1 MSSNNQKVVLMV
13 MGVLVLGL
21 AVTSGVLYKQ
31 VKTLKVD
38 PQKVSEEENKKVL
51 EAVGKLVL
59 LPEGEAPTIATVTD
73 PEKLKSEQAFFA
85 KSAVG
90 DKVLIYTG
98 ALKAIMYRPSD
109 NKIVEIAPLIIG
121 NPNASPAPAPAPA
134 PSESTDSE

>member
-1 MSSNNQKVVLMV
+1 MVL
-13 MGVLVLGL
+13 GVLVLGL
-21 AVTSGVLYKQ
+21 AATSGVLYKQ
-31 VKTLKVD
+31 VRTLKVD
-38 PQKVSEEENKKVL
+38 PQKVSEEENRKVL

-59 LPEGEAPTIATVTD
+59 LPEEAPTIATVTD

-98 ALKAIMYRPSD
+98 ALKAIMYRPSE

-121 NPNASPAPAPAPA
+121 NPNAAPAPAPAPA
-134 PSESTDSE
+134 ASSDSSDSE